1 MNGDNNQNEI
11 NDTSSKLSGGFSLM
25 NDKFEQK

>member
-11 NDTSSKLSGGFSLM
+11 NDTSSKLSGIFSLM
-25 NDKFEQK
+25 NDKLE